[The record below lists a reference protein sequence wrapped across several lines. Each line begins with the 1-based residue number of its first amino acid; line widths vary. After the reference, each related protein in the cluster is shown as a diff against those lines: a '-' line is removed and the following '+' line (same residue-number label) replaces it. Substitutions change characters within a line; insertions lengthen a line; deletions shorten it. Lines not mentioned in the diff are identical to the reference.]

1 MMNDNEFAKIQA
13 EAYPYNIILSSI
25 STVAS
30 ACTIVFCILMIAS
43 IYKIGWK
50 KLDCSMKLAGV
61 TVIFDLLEGIV
72 ALALSVCCL
81 LNLDGYL
88 KYTIGCNLV
97 YLFIILVDLTSFNL
111 TGIVALERYLIIVRG
126 VKLSKKY
133 LFLIIGIFT
142 IINVIGCVIGIYYKG
157 VGILPAAV
165 YCFLRYDNIG
175 GILSQI
181 IALFSNATSV
191 SMIYFCYMKIII
203 QRTVQ
208 LGELREL
215 FPGKYE
221 AITRQRNLTIIKSS
235 ILILISTIANA
246 PYLLITVVSMFHPE
260 LFTPLLDTIRTVFVM
275 LNMVTTSLLLLVMR
289 SDLINELFKSY
300 E

>member
-1 MMNDNEFAKIQA
+1 MNEDEFSKIQA

-30 ACTIVFCILMIAS
+30 ACAIVFCLLMIVS

-72 ALALSVCCL
+72 GLVLSICCL

-88 KYTIGCNLV
+88 KYKLGCHLV

-126 VKLSKKY
+126 VKLSNNY
-133 LFLIIGIFT
+133 LFLIIGVFT
-142 IINVIGCVIGIYYKG
+142 IINVSGCVIGIYYDSI
-157 VGILPAAV
+157 GILPAAV
-165 YCFLRYDNIG
+165 YCFLKYDNIG
-175 GILSQI
+175 GISSQI

-191 SMIYFCYMKIII
+191 SMIYFCYMKIMM
-203 QRTVQ
+203 QRVVQ

-221 AITRQRNLTIIKSS
+221 SITKQRNMTIIKSS
-235 ILILISTIANA
+235 ILILTSTIANA
-246 PYLLITVVSMFHPE
+246 PYLLITVISMFHPD
-260 LFTPLLDTIRTVFVM
+260 LFTPLLDTIRTAFVM
-275 LNMVTTSLLLLVMR
+275 LNMVTNSLLLLVMR
-289 SDLINELFKSY
+289 SDLLNELFN
-300 E
+300 